1 MGERMRAF
9 PWAETSLGPP
19 QQWPRSLKTAV
30 GIMLNSRQ
38 PFWIG
43 WGPELAFLYNDP
55 YLSIIGGKHPQ
66 ALGQPTAVVWREIW
80 SDIGPML
87 STALGGDQGTYVE
100 SQLLIM
106 ERSGYPEETYYTFSY
121 SPIPD
126 DTGGV
131 GGIIC
136 ANTDDTQRVI
146 GERRLALL
154 RELAAATGD
163 VRTQLE
169 ACTRSAKTLG
179 SNPRDLP
186 FALIY
191 LAAPEGDRLSL
202 CAANGIEPGHPAGAE
217 RVYLDQPSRWPLA
230 EVLHSGRP
238 AVVTGLHRLF
248 EHTLP
253 SGPWPR
259 GPDAAAVMPI
269 PSTGESGVAGIV
281 ILGLNPYQPFDD
293 NYRDFLHLVT
303 SQIAA
308 AISNAQAYEQERM
321 RAEALAELD
330 RAKTAFFSNVSHEFR
345 TPLTLM
351 LGPIEDML
359 ARSAAALPGETRAQ
373 LELVNRNGLRLL
385 RLVNT
390 LLDFSRIEAGR
401 VRAVYRPT
409 DLAAYTAELAGVFR
423 STIERAGLR
432 LAVST
437 PPLAEPVY
445 LDREMWE
452 KIVLNL
458 LSNAFKFT
466 LEGEIAVSVRQQG
479 RMAELRVRDTG
490 AGIPPEEMP
499 RLFERFHRVESTRGR
514 THEGSGI
521 GLALVQELIRLHGGE
536 ASAESVLGQ
545 GTTFTIRLPV
555 GTAHLPADRLGE
567 GTESGATAAV
577 AAPFVE
583 EALRWLPEGAPAS
596 PPLEPSNESDTRA
609 RILVA
614 DDNVDMR
621 AYVSRLL
628 AEHYRV
634 EVAADGM
641 AALESAVRSPP
652 DLILTDV
659 MMPRLDGVGL
669 LKRIRAN
676 PRTAGTPVIL
686 LSARAG
692 EESRVEGL
700 ETGADDYLIKPFSA
714 RELLARVNSHLQMMQ
729 MRRDAAD
736 ALRRSEARFRA
747 LADSAPAMLWV
758 TEPDGLCSF
767 LSRGW
772 YEFTGQSPEQG
783 LGWGWLDAVH
793 PEDRDTTRDV
803 ILRANAG
810 KEPVAVDYRLRRWD
824 GMYRW
829 VVDAAR
835 PRFGPGGEYLGFT
848 GSVID
853 IHDRKRVEEQLRQA
867 AKMEAIGRLAG
878 GLAHDFNNQ
887 LQAVAGFARFVE
899 ADAGL
904 SQDARV
910 DLQEI
915 KKSAERMAS
924 LTRQLLA
931 FSRQQVLMPETLE
944 LAAAVADAQPL
955 LQRLI
960 GPAVE
965 FVTESAPEPVW
976 VRVDRTQLVQILMNL
991 AINARD
997 AMPHGGRLYLDVAQ
1011 VHLPKAER
1019 EDGGAI
1025 PAGDYG
1031 RLIVRDTGTGI
1042 SPEHLA
1048 HIFEPFF
1055 TTKGVG
1061 QGTGLGL
1068 ATVHGIVAQ
1077 SQGHVGVESSS
1088 SGTEF
1093 TLLFPIADPPIAE
1106 RASDGEGVSGED
1118 PRPEQPLRILVVD
1131 DEAGVRQILARVLAE
1146 AGHDVLTAHGA
1157 REALAVVE
1165 HARGEIDLVL
1175 SDLVMPGMSGAELG
1189 DFLTAK
1195 YPEISLAWMS
1205 GYPMDEAIRQGKR
1218 PSQAFL
1224 QKPVEHTH
1232 LLGLVRTV
1240 ARLRSGLRSGG

>member
-1 MGERMRAF
+1 MTDLPHLFER
-9 PWAETSLGPP
+9 SLPGGG
-19 QQWPRSLKTAV
+19 WPR
-30 GIMLNSRQ
+30 R
-38 PFWIG
+38 
-43 WGPELAFLYNDP
+43 
-55 YLSIIGGKHPQ
+55 
-66 ALGQPTAVVWREIW
+66 
-80 SDIGPML
+80 
-87 STALGGDQGTYVE
+87 
-100 SQLLIM
+100 
-106 ERSGYPEETYYTFSY
+106 
-121 SPIPD
+121 
-126 DTGGV
+126 
-131 GGIIC
+131 
-136 ANTDDTQRVI
+136 
-146 GERRLALL
+146 
-154 RELAAATGD
+154 
-163 VRTQLE
+163 
-169 ACTRSAKTLG
+169 
-179 SNPRDLP
+179 
-186 FALIY
+186 
-191 LAAPEGDRLSL
+191 
-202 CAANGIEPGHPAGAE
+202 
-217 RVYLDQPSRWPLA
+217 
-230 EVLHSGRP
+230 
-238 AVVTGLHRLF
+238 
-248 EHTLP
+248 
-253 SGPWPR
+253 
-259 GPDAAAVMPI
+259 PDAAAVVPI
-269 PSTGESGVAGIV
+269 PSTGESGLAGIV
-281 ILGLNPYQPFDD
+281 ILGLNPYRPFDD
-293 NYRDFLHLVT
+293 SYRDFLHLVT

-330 RAKTAFFSNVSHEFR
+330 RAKTTFFSNVSHEFR

-359 ARSAAALPGETRAQ
+359 TRSAALPGETRGQ

-409 DLAAYTAELAGVFR
+409 DLAAYTAELASVFR

-432 LAVST
+432 LAVSC
-437 PPLAEPVY
+437 PPLAEPVH

-499 RLFERFHRVESTRGR
+499 KLFERFHRVESTRGR

-536 ASAESVLGQ
+536 ATAESVLGQ
-545 GTTFTIRLPV
+545 GTTFTIRLPL

-567 GTESGATAAV
+567 DTESSAIAAV

-583 EALRWLPEGAPAS
+583 EALRWLPEGAPAGPS
-596 PPLEPSNESDTRA
+596 PEASSESDTRA

-614 DDNVDMR
+614 DDNADMR

-634 EVAADGM
+634 EVAPDGK

-669 LKRIRAN
+669 LKKIRAN
-676 PRTAGTPVIL
+676 PRIAGTPVIL
-686 LSARAG
+686 LSARVG

-714 RELLARVNSHLQMMQ
+714 RELLARISSHLQMGQ

-736 ALRRSEARFRA
+736 ALQRSEARFRT
-747 LADSAPAMLWV
+747 LADSAPAMLRV
-758 TEPDGLCSF
+758 TEPDGRCSF

-772 YEFTGQSPEQG
+772 YEFTGQSPDQG
-783 LGWGWLDAVH
+783 LGWRWLDAVH
-793 PEDRDTTRDV
+793 PEDRDPAREV
-803 ILRANAG
+803 ILRANAR
-810 KEPVAVDYRLRRWD
+810 KESVAVDYRLRRSD
-824 GMYRW
+824 GTYRW
-829 VVDAAR
+829 AVDAAR
-835 PRFGPGGEYLGFT
+835 PRFGPGGEYLGLT
-848 GSVID
+848 GSIID

-899 ADAGL
+899 ADQGL

-910 DLQEI
+910 DLHEI
-915 KKSAERMAS
+915 KKSADRMAS

-960 GPAVE
+960 GPTVE

-997 AMPHGGRLYLDVAQ
+997 AMPFGGRLHLDVAP
-1011 VHLPKAER
+1011 VHVPKTESEER
-1019 EDGGAI
+1019 DAV
-1025 PAGDYG
+1025 PAGEYG
-1031 RLIVRDTGTGI
+1031 RLTVRDTGTGI
-1042 SPEHLA
+1042 SPEHLP

-1077 SQGHVGVESSS
+1077 SQGHVEVESSTE
-1088 SGTEF
+1088 GTEF
-1093 TLLFPIADPPIAE
+1093 TLLFPLADPPIAE
-1106 RASDGEGVSGED
+1106 LASEGED
-1118 PRPEQPLRILVVD
+1118 ISGNDSSAEQSLRVLVVD
-1131 DEAGVRQILARVLAE
+1131 DEAGVRQFLARVLTE
-1146 AGHDVLTAHGA
+1146 AGHNVLTASGA
-1157 REALAVVE
+1157 REALALVE
-1165 HARGEIDLVL
+1165 QARGEVDLVL

-1189 DFLTAK
+1189 DFLAAK
-1195 YPEISLAWMS
+1195 YPDVSLAWMS
-1205 GYPMDEAIRQGKR
+1205 GYPMDEAIRQGTR

-1240 ARLRSGLRSGG
+1240 ARLRAGLQRGG